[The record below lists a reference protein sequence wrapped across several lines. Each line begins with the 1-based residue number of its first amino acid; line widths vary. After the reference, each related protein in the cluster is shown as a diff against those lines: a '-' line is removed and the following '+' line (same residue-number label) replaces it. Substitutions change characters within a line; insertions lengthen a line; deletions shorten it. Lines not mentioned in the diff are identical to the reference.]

1 MGCMC
6 KTTKWRLKPFWV
18 RVLCLLHCLQH
29 WLHGL
34 ATLVT
39 NFVGVGPIFKISAA
53 KCISSFWKDY
63 WYYSCYPYY
72 SYYRNKSPT
81 SIRAINPS
89 TPFVTWR
96 RRRSSLTIKF
106 LEFPP
111 KNCNGYLHVM
121 NGIRINDRIVDSQ
134 NFDSMLLR
142 DLSFIIIS
150 RNTWRHLSLTLGNP
164 DDLFSCLKATSSAG
178 LVRIWKQ
185 WPLMQWLQ
193 CNTYF
198 MKSWKV
204 HFLVSRVVECN
215 VNTKRFIIP

>member
-1 MGCMC
+1 MGGVVWSKTRHRYCIVQCLCDMGYMC

-81 SIRAINPS
+81 SIRAINPP
-89 TPFVTWR
+89 TPFYY
-96 RRRSSLTIKF
+96 S
-106 LEFPP
+106 E
-111 KNCNGYLHVM
+111 N
-121 NGIRINDRIVDSQ
+121 
-134 NFDSMLLR
+134 LR
-142 DLSFIIIS
+142 KY
-150 RNTWRHLSLTLGNP
+150 H
-164 DDLFSCLKATSSAG
+164 
-178 LVRIWKQ
+178 
-185 WPLMQWLQ
+185 
-193 CNTYF
+193 
-198 MKSWKV
+198 
-204 HFLVSRVVECN
+204 
-215 VNTKRFIIP
+215 

>member
-1 MGCMC
+1 MSLFPVTILLCQGWGWGLSGQRPVIDTVLFNVCDMGCMC

-89 TPFVTWR
+89 TPLR
-96 RRRSSLTIKF
+96 RRAF
-106 LEFPP
+106 GVWNQPP
-111 KNCNGYLHVM
+111 SKKLVD
-121 NGIRINDRIVDSQ
+121 GI
-134 NFDSMLLR
+134 
-142 DLSFIIIS
+142 
-150 RNTWRHLSLTLGNP
+150 
-164 DDLFSCLKATSSAG
+164 
-178 LVRIWKQ
+178 
-185 WPLMQWLQ
+185 
-193 CNTYF
+193 
-198 MKSWKV
+198 
-204 HFLVSRVVECN
+204 
-215 VNTKRFIIP
+215 

>member
-1 MGCMC
+1 MRTSGRITSAKRYKIFVTSDKGCVTILLCQGWGWGLSGQRPDIDTVLFNVCDMGCMC

-81 SIRAINPS
+81 SIRAINPT
-89 TPFVTWR
+89 TP
-96 RRRSSLTIKF
+96 
-106 LEFPP
+106 
-111 KNCNGYLHVM
+111 
-121 NGIRINDRIVDSQ
+121 
-134 NFDSMLLR
+134 
-142 DLSFIIIS
+142 
-150 RNTWRHLSLTLGNP
+150 LGVCYP
-164 DDLFSCLKATSSAG
+164 
-178 LVRIWKQ
+178 
-185 WPLMQWLQ
+185 
-193 CNTYF
+193 
-198 MKSWKV
+198 
-204 HFLVSRVVECN
+204 
-215 VNTKRFIIP
+215 

>member
-1 MGCMC
+1 MSLFPVTILLCQGWGWGLSGQRPDIDTVLFNVCDMGCMC

-81 SIRAINPS
+81 SIRAINP
-89 TPFVTWR
+89 P
-96 RRRSSLTIKF
+96 
-106 LEFPP
+106 
-111 KNCNGYLHVM
+111 
-121 NGIRINDRIVDSQ
+121 
-134 NFDSMLLR
+134 
-142 DLSFIIIS
+142 
-150 RNTWRHLSLTLGNP
+150 TL
-164 DDLFSCLKATSSAG
+164 
-178 LVRIWKQ
+178 
-185 WPLMQWLQ
+185 
-193 CNTYF
+193 Y
-198 MKSWKV
+198 KS
-204 HFLVSRVVECN
+204 
-215 VNTKRFIIP
+215 

>member
-1 MGCMC
+1 MTILLCQGWGWGLSGQRPDIDTVLFNVCDMGCMC

-89 TPFVTWR
+89 TPLNLHIYTL
-96 RRRSSLTIKF
+96 ST
-106 LEFPP
+106 
-111 KNCNGYLHVM
+111 YLHIYIYRVTRL
-121 NGIRINDRIVDSQ
+121 GTACAGRDSPAPAVTSAQ
-134 NFDSMLLR
+134 WDS
-142 DLSFIIIS
+142 
-150 RNTWRHLSLTLGNP
+150 G
-164 DDLFSCLKATSSAG
+164 
-178 LVRIWKQ
+178 
-185 WPLMQWLQ
+185 
-193 CNTYF
+193 
-198 MKSWKV
+198 
-204 HFLVSRVVECN
+204 E
-215 VNTKRFIIP
+215 

>member
-1 MGCMC
+1 MAMIVMVFIMIANCIVQCDMGCMC

-89 TPFVTWR
+89 TPFTNYIFNIFNEA
-96 RRRSSLTIKF
+96 IKF
-106 LEFPP
+106 FANSKFFYHL
-111 KNCNGYLHVM
+111 YLYKKIMLYV
-121 NGIRINDRIVDSQ
+121 VLQQ
-134 NFDSMLLR
+134 NILYFVPT
-142 DLSFIIIS
+142 IGV
-150 RNTWRHLSLTLGNP
+150 WRVFYGTRS
-164 DDLFSCLKATSSAG
+164 AASSG
-178 LVRIWKQ
+178 G
-185 WPLMQWLQ
+185 
-193 CNTYF
+193 F
-198 MKSWKV
+198 
-204 HFLVSRVVECN
+204 
-215 VNTKRFIIP
+215 

>member
-1 MGCMC
+1 MSLFPVTILLCQGWGWGLSGQRPDIDTVLFNVCDMGCMC

-89 TPFVTWR
+89 TPLIIVLRLLFTK
-96 RRRSSLTIKF
+96 S
-106 LEFPP
+106 
-111 KNCNGYLHVM
+111 CYAGYVCMCVCMYVCMECIVM
-121 NGIRINDRIVDSQ
+121 RCDV
-134 NFDSMLLR
+134 M
-142 DLSFIIIS
+142 
-150 RNTWRHLSLTLGNP
+150 
-164 DDLFSCLKATSSAG
+164 
-178 LVRIWKQ
+178 
-185 WPLMQWLQ
+185 
-193 CNTYF
+193 
-198 MKSWKV
+198 
-204 HFLVSRVVECN
+204 
-215 VNTKRFIIP
+215 